1 MNSFLNPAFSPLDVA
16 VLIAYLATV
25 VLIGALF
32 YRRQSDTHDFFL
44 ASRSVNWIA
53 VAISII
59 ATDMSA
65 ISFIGFPAF
74 VYQRNLEMLPLSLM
88 LPLLVIPVVIKF
100 FVPFYH
106 RLQLTTVYE
115 YLERRFDARVR
126 TVTGLLFLLL
136 RGVYVGIVIYA
147 PSLVLS
153 VVTGLPL
160 MESVL
165 LMGVFTTIYTMLGGM
180 RAVIWTDVIQ
190 FLIFSLGLVFIMST
204 AWARIEGG
212 WTEIWNT
219 AGVLGKT
226 KVLDFSWDVSREFTL
241 WAVLFGSTFFLMK
254 TWATD
259 QLILQRYLTA
269 GSTREAK
276 KALKLEACLFVP
288 VLLALKLTGLLL
300 AVYYFQHPDKAQGI
314 PKDAVLPY
322 FTIHELPAGLSGLV
336 IAAIFAAAMSTMSGG
351 LNSLATVTM
360 VDFYKRLLR
369 PHAGE
374 DHYLRAAR
382 WMTLGWGTVA
392 TGIALFANRLGE
404 LATASSRANSFLGG
418 VILGIFLLGMLSR
431 KATSLSVLVGASVGL
446 TAVVSVAGVTNIS
459 WLWHGTIGCCST
471 FLCGYLTSV
480 VTRAPAEKNL
490 SGLLLRQSKY

>member
-44 ASRSVNWIA
+44 ARRSVNWIA

-74 VYQRNLEMLPLSLM
+74 VYQRNLEMLPVSLM
-88 LPLLVIPVVIKF
+88 LPWLVIPVVIKF

-106 RLQLTTVYE
+106 RLELTTVYE

-180 RAVIWTDVIQ
+180 RAVIWTD
-190 FLIFSLGLVFIMST
+190 
-204 AWARIEGG
+204 
-212 WTEIWNT
+212 
-219 AGVLGKT
+219 
-226 KVLDFSWDVSREFTL
+226 
-241 WAVLFGSTFFLMK
+241 
-254 TWATD
+254 
-259 QLILQRYLTA
+259 
-269 GSTREAK
+269 
-276 KALKLEACLFVP
+276 
-288 VLLALKLTGLLL
+288 
-300 AVYYFQHPDKAQGI
+300 
-314 PKDAVLPY
+314 
-322 FTIHELPAGLSGLV
+322 
-336 IAAIFAAAMSTMSGG
+336 
-351 LNSLATVTM
+351 
-360 VDFYKRLLR
+360 
-369 PHAGE
+369 
-374 DHYLRAAR
+374 
-382 WMTLGWGTVA
+382 
-392 TGIALFANRLGE
+392 
-404 LATASSRANSFLGG
+404 SSNF
-418 VILGIFLLGMLSR
+418 
-431 KATSLSVLVGASVGL
+431 
-446 TAVVSVAGVTNIS
+446 
-459 WLWHGTIGCCST
+459 
-471 FLCGYLTSV
+471 
-480 VTRAPAEKNL
+480 
-490 SGLLLRQSKY
+490 